1 MSQLIQILH
10 SPFWGAAIV
19 TIILLNAG
27 DYKWWLIGLF
37 GLAFILNLKCV
48 SPRRRWRKSWSPR
61 TTALITC
68 RTAPVWSEFHWKLG
82 RHGRGDI
89 RYPYRKT
96 VQASSLNFE
105 F

>member
-37 GLAFILNLKCV
+37 CLFAF
-48 SPRRRWRKSWSPR
+48 
-61 TTALITC
+61 
-68 RTAPVWSEFHWKLG
+68 FGKLYIKNNEKG
-82 RHGRGDI
+82 SG
-89 RYPYRKT
+89 
-96 VQASSLNFE
+96 
-105 F
+105 

>member
-37 GLAFILNLKCV
+37 ALLAFFGKMYIKNNEK
-48 SPRRRWRKSWSPR
+48 K
-61 TTALITC
+61 
-68 RTAPVWSEFHWKLG
+68 
-82 RHGRGDI
+82 
-89 RYPYRKT
+89 
-96 VQASSLNFE
+96 
-105 F
+105 